1 MDAVRAG
8 ALPPF
13 KDARPGA
20 VRLHGRSPTASARAL
35 GRAPTASARL
45 LGKAPTAS
53 ALRHAHARR
62 PDTLALL
69 LDLLRHPT
77 VSASPAHRR
86 DLHGCATRLAAYL
99 RRIGLD
105 AVAVRPGRVAPVVT
119 GEWLRRPGAPVVLV
133 YGHYDVQPAGSRSAW
148 VTEPFR
154 PTVRGG
160 YVHARGASDDKGQ
173 LVAQLAAIEAW
184 LATGGPPVNLRVVLD
199 GEEEIGS
206 PTLRDTLRRGSAH
219 LRADLAVVSDT
230 RMRDPYTPVLVTGLR
245 GSLSVRLEVTGPA
258 TDLHAGAY
266 GGAVAEPAQVLSAA
280 VAGLHRPDGRIAV
293 DGFYDDVR
301 PLNPATRAR
310 LTRDGPTDRGL
321 LAAAQLPYGHGEPGY
336 SAFERAT
343 VRPAVVV
350 TALHAA
356 ARAAV
361 PRAATA
367 ELSIRL
373 VPDQRPV
380 AVLRALRA
388 HLERRIRHGGVR
400 VRLIPLAACP
410 PYTLD
415 LRDPGVAAA
424 CRATVPVFG
433 RPPLLLPSGGSIP
446 FVGDLATITG
456 TQTLLLGFGLPGD
469 RIHAPNERFA
479 VARLHRATDTCVR
492 LYGELGAR

>member
-1 MDAVRAG
+1 M
-8 ALPPF
+8 
-13 KDARPGA
+13 
-20 VRLHGRSPTASARAL
+20 
-35 GRAPTASARL
+35 
-45 LGKAPTAS
+45 
-53 ALRHAHARR
+53 
-62 PDTLALL
+62 
-69 LDLLRHPT
+69 LRHPT
-77 VSASPAHRR
+77 VSSSPAHRP
-86 DLHGCATRLAAYL
+86 DLHRCAAVLAAHL

-105 AVAVRPGRVAPVVT
+105 GVAVRTGRVAPVVT

-133 YGHYDVQPAGSRSAW
+133 YGHYDVQPAGPRSAW
-148 VTEPFR
+148 AREPFR
-154 PTVRGG
+154 PTVHGG

-206 PTLRDTLRRGSAH
+206 PTLRHALRRDPAE

-245 GSLSVRLEVTGPA
+245 GSLSVRLDVTGPA

-266 GGAVAEPAQVLSAA
+266 GGAVAEPAQVLSAL
-280 VAGLHRPDGRIAV
+280 VASLHRPDGRIAV
-293 DGFYDDVR
+293 DGLHDGVR
-301 PLNPATRAR
+301 PLSPSTRAR
-310 LTRDGPTDRGL
+310 LARDGPTDRRL
-321 LAAAQLPYGHGEPGY
+321 LTPAQLPYGHGEPGY

-350 TALHAA
+350 TALRAE
-356 ARAAV
+356 ARSAI
-361 PRAATA
+361 PRRAGA
-367 ELSIRL
+367 ELSVRL

-380 AVLRALRA
+380 TVFRALRA
-388 HLERRIRHGGVR
+388 HLERRLPYPGVR
-400 VRLIPLAACP
+400 ARLTLLAACP

-415 LRDPGVAAA
+415 LRHPGVAAA
-424 CRATVPVFG
+424 RRATVPVFG
-433 RPPLLLPSGGSIP
+433 RAPLLLPSGGSIP
-446 FVGDLATITG
+446 FVSDLAATTG

-479 VARLHRATDTCVR
+479 ITRLHRGTDICVR